1 MQHKQSQMCAKT
13 QTIDDQDELQIR
25 ARGLARLLIYAAND
39 ALELGGDDIAA
50 TLVGAI
56 ESLKTQYQLK
66 DKDILPPAKDG
77 MN

>member
-1 MQHKQSQMCAKT
+1 MQHKQSQLHAVILN
-13 QTIDDQDELQIR
+13 IDDQDALKTR
-25 ARGLARLLIYAAND
+25 AKGLARLLIYATHD

-56 ESLKTQYQLK
+56 ESLKTQYKLE
-66 DKDILPPAKDG
+66 DKDILPPARGG